1 VLTEKYMYT
10 GQRERR
16 KMERFCFTY
25 LHNSELCFKSAKV
38 TLGQSK
44 KQQAHFW
51 RESGSKRINVIIY
64 FHQRIPRKR
73 LKRGERERGLAKKE
87 KLLA

>member
-1 VLTEKYMYT
+1 MYT

-51 RESGSKRINVIIY
+51 RESGSR
-64 FHQRIPRKR
+64 
-73 LKRGERERGLAKKE
+73 EREGWQRKKNCWLE
-87 KLLA
+87 RKSHLPSD